1 MMASRGSAVRFSI
14 LGTLVVSVGDQQL
27 HLGGPRARAV
37 LGALLLE
44 ANRLVPISHLVEA
57 VWERVPPATAEH
69 QIRKI
74 VADLRS
80 RIPHGQEMIV
90 TDGPGYRIV
99 VDEDQLDLIRFEKAL
114 DEARRRATV
123 DGEVAALES
132 ALALYRGRVLPD
144 SRSPALTSAAAALED
159 RYLGARERLLEL
171 RLEQGRAHDAVS
183 ELMPLVAEH
192 PLRESLSALLMVA
205 LYRVGRQA
213 DALRVYHDLRN
224 LLAEQLGIDPS
235 SAVNY
240 RYQQILRSEP
250 ALDTPPAARPD
261 RPAGPP
267 AAAPPPRS
275 LPHDLPDFTGR
286 EAELD
291 QLLAHVPPPP
301 GPPPEVHGTG
311 PGPDARGD
319 GGQDGP
325 RTGRQAVRIITVDG
339 MAGSGKTAL
348 AVHAAH
354 RVADRYPD
362 GQIFLD
368 LHGFSPHCEPVE
380 PHDALGTLLRAL
392 GVPAD
397 ALPEDP
403 ADRASLW
410 RGMTADRRL
419 LLLFDNVI
427 ASDQVRPLI
436 PAGPGCLV
444 LVTSRPRLAGLDG
457 AVPLPLPLPSTAE
470 GLALLGQ
477 VIGHRRVAAEQE
489 AAAELVAL
497 CGRLPLALRITASRL
512 TNRPHWS
519 LAYLAGRLR
528 DERRRLDELTVE
540 HRSVRTSL
548 HLSYATVPPRHQEL
562 FRLLGAHPGADFD
575 GYGAAALAGLTPHA
589 AETLLEGLLDARL
602 LVQHTPGRYTFHSLV
617 RALAREAAE
626 QQPQPTRDA
635 RHRLLGYYLD
645 AADRAAGLL
654 RPRGE
659 RPRPQAPG
667 PGAHRPDAHRPD
679 AAHPAGAAPDAAPAA
694 APPLRDAADALA
706 WFDAER
712 TGLLAA
718 LAHAEDAGYDH
729 HAARLPLALAPYLHA
744 RGHMED
750 ELGVLRKAVAAARR
764 VGDPA
769 LEAAALTGMASPYGH
784 LGRVREGL
792 ECAREALALAERA
805 GDRSRTAFCLG
816 RIGMFHNALGQ
827 YEHAIAALH
836 RALVLLSRADAHD
849 EECAVLASLG
859 EAQAALGR
867 HAEALQ
873 TSRLVVLHSRQNGDA
888 YGELTGL
895 LGEATA
901 YAGAGRLDAALDRL
915 AEASALARRTT
926 TPDGQAPVLVQ
937 YADVYRRQGRHREAL
952 RAGHA
957 ALQLLRRIR
966 RPALAAAVH
975 NVIGTVHRDRGE
987 YERGE
992 GHHEKARRLAQQA
1005 GLRRELALALDGIA
1019 HARAHGDDPHGAKE
1033 HEPRRDPAART
1044 RPFTAVAPAPPPC
1057 PSRVP

>member
-1 MMASRGSAVRFSI
+1 
-14 LGTLVVSVGDQQL
+14 
-27 HLGGPRARAV
+27 
-37 LGALLLE
+37 
-44 ANRLVPISHLVEA
+44 
-57 VWERVPPATAEH
+57 
-69 QIRKI
+69 
-74 VADLRS
+74 
-80 RIPHGQEMIV
+80 MIV

-99 VDEDQLDLIRFEKAL
+99 VDEDQLDLIRFDKAL
-114 DEARRRATV
+114 DEARGRATL
-123 DGEVAALES
+123 DGEVAALET
-132 ALALYRGRVLPD
+132 ALGLYRGRVLPD
-144 SRSPALTSAAAALED
+144 SRSPVLTSAAAALED

-213 DALRVYHDLRN
+213 DALRVYHDLRG

-250 ALDTPPAARPD
+250 ALDTPPAARRD

-267 AAAPPPRS
+267 APAPPPRS

-286 EAELD
+286 EAELER
-291 QLLAHVPPPP
+291 LLAHVPPAPDP
-301 GPPPEVHGTG
+301 APDPAPAARQPAQRPAPRTG
-311 PGPDARGD
+311 PEPMPPSTPRT
-319 GGQDGP
+319 GQDGP
-325 RTGRQAVRIITVDG
+325 HHAAQQDPHRTGGRAAPQDPHGSKAPASHRTGDPASHPPGRPRHQAAHPATRHAVRIIALDG
-339 MAGSGKTAL
+339 MAGTGKTAL

-397 ALPEDP
+397 ALPDDP
-403 ADRASLW
+403 DDRASLW

-419 LLLFDNVI
+419 LLLFDNAI

-457 AVPLPLPLPSTAE
+457 AVPLPLPLPSAAE

-477 VIGHRRVAAEQE
+477 VIGHRRVADEQE
-489 AAAELVAL
+489 AATELVAL
-497 CGRLPLALRITASRL
+497 CGRLPLALRIVASRL
-512 TNRPHWS
+512 TNRPHWT

-528 DERRRLDELTVE
+528 DEERRLDELAVE
-540 HRSVRTSL
+540 HRSVRTAL

-562 FRLLGAHPGADFD
+562 FRLLGAHPGPDFD
-575 GYGAAALAGLTPHA
+575 GYSAAALAGLTPHA

-602 LVQHTPGRYTFHSLV
+602 LVQRTPGRYTFHSLV
-617 RALAREAAE
+617 RALAREAADR
-626 QQPQPTRDA
+626 QPQATRDA
-635 RHRLLGYYLD
+635 RHRLLGYYLK
-645 AADRAAGLL
+645 AADEAAGRL
-654 RPRGE
+654 RPRRE
-659 RPRPQAPG
+659 RHRPADPRTDPRTGPGTGPG
-667 PGAHRPDAHRPD
+667 PATARATARTTAPDGS
-679 AAHPAGAAPDAAPAA
+679 PAGAPAA
-694 APPLRDAADALA
+694 TPPLRDAADALA

-712 TGLLAA
+712 AGLLAA
-718 LAHAEDAGYDH
+718 LALAEEAGHDGH
-729 HAARLPLALAPYLHA
+729 VARLPLALAPYLHA

-750 ELGVLRKAVAAARR
+750 ELGVLRKAAAAARR
-764 VGDPA
+764 TGDTA
-769 LEAAALTGMASPYGH
+769 LESAALTGMAAPYGH

-805 GDRSRTAFCLG
+805 GDRRGTAFCLG

-849 EECAVLASLG
+849 EESAVLASLG

-873 TSRLVVLHSRQNGDA
+873 TSRLVVLHSRQGGDA

-901 YAGAGRLDAALDRL
+901 YAGAGQLDMALDRL
-915 AEASALARRTT
+915 AEASRLARRTT
-926 TPDGQAPVLVQ
+926 TPDGHAPILVQ
-937 YADVYRRQGRHREAL
+937 YADIYRRQGRHREAL
-952 RAGHA
+952 HAGHA
-957 ALQLLRRIR
+957 ALQLLRRVR
-966 RPALAAAVH
+966 RPALTAAVH
-975 NVIGTVHRDRGE
+975 NVIGTVHRDRGD
-987 YERGE
+987 YERGQ

-1019 HARAHGDDPHGAKE
+1019 HARAHGEDPHDAKE
-1033 HEPRRDPAART
+1033 HEPRRPTATPALTPACAT
-1044 RPFTAVAPAPPPC
+1044 GRPAN
-1057 PSRVP
+1057 

>member
-1 MMASRGSAVRFSI
+1 
-14 LGTLVVSVGDQQL
+14 
-27 HLGGPRARAV
+27 
-37 LGALLLE
+37 
-44 ANRLVPISHLVEA
+44 
-57 VWERVPPATAEH
+57 
-69 QIRKI
+69 
-74 VADLRS
+74 
-80 RIPHGQEMIV
+80 MIV

-99 VDEDQLDLIRFEKAL
+99 VDEDQLDLIRFDRAL
-114 DEARRRATV
+114 DEARGRATL
-123 DGEVAALES
+123 DGEVAALET
-132 ALALYRGRVLPD
+132 ALGLYRGRVLPD
-144 SRSPALTSAAAALED
+144 SRSPVLTSAAAALED

-213 DALRVYHDLRN
+213 DALRVYHDLRG

-250 ALDTPPAARPD
+250 ALDTPPAARRD

-286 EAELD
+286 EAELER
-291 QLLAHVPPPP
+291 LLAHVPPAP
-301 GPPPEVHGTG
+301 GPAPAAPAARQPA
-311 PGPDARGD
+311 PGPAPGTPH
-319 GGQDGP
+319 GPEGQAAP
-325 RTGRQAVRIITVDG
+325 RTGDPAAYPPGRPQHQAAHPAATRHAVRIIALDG
-339 MAGSGKTAL
+339 MAGTGKTAL

-397 ALPEDP
+397 ALPDDP
-403 ADRASLW
+403 DDRASLW

-457 AVPLPLPLPSTAE
+457 AVPLPLPLPSAAE

-477 VIGHRRVAAEQE
+477 VIGHRRVADEQE
-489 AAAELVAL
+489 AATELVAL

-512 TNRPHWS
+512 TNRPHWT

-528 DERRRLDELTVE
+528 DEERRLDELAVE
-540 HRSVRTSL
+540 HRSVRTAL

-562 FRLLGAHPGADFD
+562 FRLLGAHPGPDFD
-575 GYGAAALAGLTPHA
+575 GYSAAALAGLTPHA

-602 LVQHTPGRYTFHSLV
+602 LVQRTPGRYAFHSLV
-617 RALAREAAE
+617 RALAREAADR
-626 QQPQPTRDA
+626 QPQATRDA
-635 RHRLLGYYLD
+635 RHRLLGYYLK
-645 AADRAAGLL
+645 AADEAAGLL
-654 RPRGE
+654 RPRRE
-659 RPRPQAPG
+659 RHRPAGPG
-667 PGAHRPDAHRPD
+667 PGCGSAARTTARTTAPDGS
-679 AAHPAGAAPDAAPAA
+679 PAGATAA

-712 TGLLAA
+712 AGLLAA
-718 LAHAEDAGYDH
+718 LALAEEAGHDGH
-729 HAARLPLALAPYLHA
+729 VARLPLALAPYLHA

-750 ELGVLRKAVAAARR
+750 ELGVLRKAAAAARR
-764 VGDPA
+764 TGDTA
-769 LEAAALTGMASPYGH
+769 LESAALTGMAAPYGH

-805 GDRSRTAFCLG
+805 GDRRGTAFCLA

-836 RALVLLSRADAHD
+836 RALVLLSRADALD
-849 EECAVLASLG
+849 EESAVLAALG

-873 TSRLVVLHSRQNGDA
+873 TSRLVVLHSRQSGDA

-901 YAGAGRLDAALDRL
+901 YAGAGRLDLALDRL
-915 AEASALARRTT
+915 AEASRLARRTT
-926 TPDGQAPVLVQ
+926 TPDGHAPILVQ
-937 YADVYRRQGRHREAL
+937 YADIYRRQGRHREAL
-952 RAGHA
+952 HAGHA
-957 ALQLLRRIR
+957 ALQLLRRVR
-966 RPALAAAVH
+966 RPALTAAVH
-975 NVIGTVHRDRGE
+975 NVIGTVHRDRGD
-987 YERGE
+987 YERGQ

-1019 HARAHGDDPHGAKE
+1019 HARAHGEDPHDAKE
-1033 HEPRRDPAART
+1033 HEPRRPAAT
-1044 RPFTAVAPAPPPC
+1044 PALTPACATGRPAN
-1057 PSRVP
+1057 

>member
-1 MMASRGSAVRFSI
+1 
-14 LGTLVVSVGDQQL
+14 
-27 HLGGPRARAV
+27 
-37 LGALLLE
+37 
-44 ANRLVPISHLVEA
+44 
-57 VWERVPPATAEH
+57 
-69 QIRKI
+69 
-74 VADLRS
+74 
-80 RIPHGQEMIV
+80 MIV

-99 VDEDQLDLIRFEKAL
+99 VDEDQLDLIRFDKAL
-114 DEARRRATV
+114 EEARGRATL
-123 DGEVAALES
+123 DGEVAALET
-132 ALALYRGRVLPD
+132 ALGLYRGRVLPD
-144 SRSPALTSAAAALED
+144 SRSPVLTSAAAALED

-171 RLEQGRAHDAVS
+171 RLEQGRAHDVVS

-213 DALRVYHDLRN
+213 DALRVYHDLRG

-250 ALDTPPAARPD
+250 ALDTPPAARRD

-267 AAAPPPRS
+267 APAPPPRS

-286 EAELD
+286 EAELER
-291 QLLAHVPPPP
+291 LLVHVPPAPGPAPAAHESGQQGPHQAGHPSEDPAAHRTGNQPAHPP
-301 GPPPEVHGTG
+301 GLPPHPAAH
-311 PGPDARGD
+311 PAA
-319 GGQDGP
+319 QH
-325 RTGRQAVRIITVDG
+325 AVRIIALDG
-339 MAGSGKTAL
+339 MAGIGKTAL

-397 ALPEDP
+397 ALPDDP
-403 ADRASLW
+403 DDRASLW

-457 AVPLPLPLPSTAE
+457 AVPLPLPLPSAPE

-477 VIGHRRVAAEQE
+477 VIGHRRVADEQE

-497 CGRLPLALRITASRL
+497 CGRLPLALRIVASRL
-512 TNRPHWS
+512 TNRPHWT
-519 LAYLAGRLR
+519 LTYLAGRLR
-528 DERRRLDELTVE
+528 DEERRLDELAVE
-540 HRSVRTSL
+540 HRSVRTAL

-562 FRLLGAHPGADFD
+562 FRLLGAHPGPDFD
-575 GYGAAALAGLTPHA
+575 GYSAAALAGLTPHA
-589 AETLLEGLLDARL
+589 AEALLEGLLDARL
-602 LVQHTPGRYTFHSLV
+602 LVQRTPGRYTFHSLV
-617 RALAREAAE
+617 RALAREAADR
-626 QQPQPTRDA
+626 QPQATRDA
-635 RHRLLGYYLD
+635 RHRLLGYYLRATD
-645 AADRAAGLL
+645 EAAGLL
-654 RPRGE
+654 RPRRE
-659 RPRPQAPG
+659 RSRPAGPLPGTRTGTGPATARATAPD
-667 PGAHRPDAHRPD
+667 RT
-679 AAHPAGAAPDAAPAA
+679 PAGAPAVPPVA
-694 APPLRDAADALA
+694 TPPLRDGADALG

-712 TGLLAA
+712 AGLLAA
-718 LAHAEDAGYDH
+718 LAHAEEAGYDGH
-729 HAARLPLALAPYLHA
+729 VARLPLALAPYLHA

-750 ELGVLRKAVAAARR
+750 ELGVLRKAAAAARR
-764 VGDPA
+764 TGDTV
-769 LEAAALTGMASPYGH
+769 LESAALTGMAAPYGH

-805 GDRSRTAFCLG
+805 GDRGGTAFCLG

-849 EECAVLASLG
+849 EESAVLASLG

-873 TSRLVVLHSRQNGDA
+873 TSRLVVLHSRRIGDA

-901 YAGAGRLDAALDRL
+901 YAGAGQLDMALDRL
-915 AEASALARRTT
+915 AEASRLARRTT
-926 TPDGQAPVLVQ
+926 TPDGHAPILVQ
-937 YADVYRRQGRHREAL
+937 YADIYRRQGRHREAL
-952 RAGHA
+952 HAGHT
-957 ALQLLRRIR
+957 ALQLLRRVR
-966 RPALAAAVH
+966 RPALTAAVH
-975 NVIGTVHRDRGE
+975 NVIGTVHRDRGD
-987 YERGE
+987 YERGQ

-1019 HARAHGDDPHGAKE
+1019 HARAHGEDPYDAKE
-1033 HEPRRDPAART
+1033 HEPRRA
-1044 RPFTAVAPAPPPC
+1044 TATPTLAPACVTGRPAN
-1057 PSRVP
+1057 